1 MTNFNPSRVAAGKS
15 TGGQFAAKVNRE
27 QDIDLIEDD
36 APMTHKERYK
46 DLASRCTA
54 ADLAS
59 RDAMRRNPTFETF
72 REQFEKNKPLIIE
85 TLKYDSRT
93 YGDGLVVPCR
103 DFQHMIHR
111 RMGKEHP
118 LPKEIG
124 GIKVNLFVNGKRR
137 STEVFMES
145 PRAMRLISMNSVV
158 SPSRELKL
166 KDDSPVRSLIEDA
179 HSAAQ
184 EDEAGAGCKALFS
197 LNANKD
203 DVSLKYAEI
212 IYLPTRRS
220 DFIENHGGSTPVADG
235 WL

>member
-93 YGDGLVVPCR
+93 YGDGLVVPGR

-145 PRAMRLISMNSVV
+145 PPGDEVDLNELSGLAA
-158 SPSRELKL
+158 EKLKL